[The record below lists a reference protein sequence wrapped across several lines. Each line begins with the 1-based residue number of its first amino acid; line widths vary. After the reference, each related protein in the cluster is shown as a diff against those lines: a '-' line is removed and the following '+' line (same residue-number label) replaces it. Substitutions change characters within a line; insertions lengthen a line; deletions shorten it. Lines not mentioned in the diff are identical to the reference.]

1 MTDDT
6 YTTDRRSYLEM
17 AGGAAAIATTG
28 LAGCLGGDAT
38 GTLATSVTDQ
48 PADIGD
54 FESCVVTITGIWLG
68 PEGAEEGSEGADDG
82 TEEEQDGED
91 EAASSREYYE
101 LDDPR
106 DADLV
111 ELQDDSTA
119 LIDDREL
126 DAAQYEFL
134 QLEVSGIE
142 GTLDGGDSAE
152 MDTPGE
158 APLTFNEPFEIRE
171 DTQTSFTADFAP
183 VKQGQTNRYI
193 LRPVPEGIEV
203 HYDDGSDE

>member
-1 MTDDT
+1 MTNDIS
-6 YTTDRRSYLEM
+6 TTDRRSYLKM

-68 PEGAEEGSEGADDG
+68 PEGAEDGSD
-82 TEEEQDGED
+82 EEEDADEEGE
-91 EAASSREYYE
+91 EESGREYYE

-111 ELQDDSTA
+111 ELQDDSTE

-126 DAAQYEFL
+126 NVAEYGFL

-142 GTLDGGDSAE
+142 GTLTDGESAE

-158 APLTFNEPFEIRE
+158 APLTFNEPFEVRE
-171 DTQTSFTADFAP
+171 DTTTSFTADFAP

-203 HYDDGSDE
+203 HYDDEKE

>member
-1 MTDDT
+1 MTDDIS
-6 YTTDRRSYLEM
+6 TTDRRSYLKM

-68 PEGAEEGSEGADDG
+68 PEGADDGSEEEEDADEEG
-82 TEEEQDGED
+82 EEESG
-91 EAASSREYYE
+91 REYYE
-101 LDDPR
+101 LDEPR

-111 ELQDDSTA
+111 DLQDDSTE

-126 DAAQYEFL
+126 DVAKYEFL
-134 QLEVSGIE
+134 QLEVSGIV
-142 GTLDGGDSAE
+142 GTLANGDDAD

-158 APLTFNEPFEIRE
+158 APLTFNEPFEVRE
-171 DTQTSFTADFAP
+171 DTTTSFTADFAP

-193 LRPVPEGIEV
+193 LRPVPQGIEV
-203 HYDDGSDE
+203 HYDDDSSDE